1 MSLPSNVTHGDEV
14 RSPKL
19 GLAGWVRWIWGQL
32 TSMRT
37 ALLLLLLLAVAAI
50 PGSLL
55 PQRSSDPNGVT
66 NYFQQNPT
74 SAPTLDKFQL
84 FDVYTSSWFSAIYL
98 LLFIS
103 LIGCVFPRVR
113 HHWDALR
120 SQPIETPR
128 SLKRFP
134 AYLAKASKQAGS
146 LELIA
151 EQLRARRFRVR
162 TTPTSVSAEKGYLR
176 ETGNLLFHISLIGV
190 LVSVGIGGATS
201 FSGQRVLVEG
211 ETFVNNL
218 AGYDSFSPGVWFDA
232 KTLVPF
238 SVKLN
243 KFQAT
248 FDLRN
253 KTNIGT
259 PLDFQAFVSV
269 RNKVSSQTSNSTIR
283 VNYPLE
289 APGANIYLTGN
300 GYAPVLTFRD
310 KDGNVSFSGAVI
322 YMPQDANY
330 TSLGVIKLPDAK
342 PKQFGVL
349 SFFYPTK
356 AQLKTGAFTS
366 GYPAPVDPLVS
377 MNVYV
382 GDLGLDNGIPSN
394 VFSLAVHGLKQVAGG
409 KSGTKALTLELG
421 QTVQLPQD
429 LGSVS
434 WDGLKR
440 YASLD
445 IDYNPMQVWV
455 FIFAMLAFAGLITSL
470 LTPRRRVF
478 ARKTETGFELAGMA
492 KSDDPRLQG
501 ILEELVLGL
510 KVRKK

>member
-1 MSLPSNVTHGDEV
+1 MSLRSDVTHGDEV

-19 GLAGWVRWIWGQL
+19 GFTGWVRWIWGQL

-66 NYFQQNPT
+66 TYFQQNPET
-74 SAPTLDKFQL
+74 APTLDKFQL

-98 LLFIS
+98 LLFVS
-103 LIGCVFPRVR
+103 LIGCVFPRIR
-113 HHWDALR
+113 HHWEALR
-120 SQPIETPR
+120 SEPIDTPR
-128 SLKRFP
+128 NLKRFP
-134 AYLAKASKQAGS
+134 AYLAKASKQAGV
-146 LELIA
+146 LDAIA
-151 EQLRARRFRVR
+151 EQLRSQRFRVKVTK
-162 TTPTSVSAEKGYLR
+162 TTVSAEKGYLR
-176 ETGNLLFHISLIGV
+176 ETGNLLFHVSLIGI
-190 LVSVGIGGATS
+190 LISVGIGGATS

-232 KTLVPF
+232 KSLDPF

-243 KFQAT
+243 KFEAT

-253 KTNIGT
+253 RTNIGT
-259 PLDFQAFVSV
+259 PLDFEAFVSLKEK
-269 RNKVSSQTSNSTIR
+269 NSSKPVSSKIR

-330 TSLGVIKLPDAK
+330 TSLGVVKLPDAK
-342 PKQFGVL
+342 PQQFGVL

-356 AQLKTGAFTS
+356 ARLKTGAFTS
-366 GYPAPVDPLVS
+366 GYPSPVDPLVT

-382 GDLGLDNGIPSN
+382 GNLGLDNGIPSN
-394 VFSLAVHGLKQVAGG
+394 VFSLSVHGLKQVAGG
-409 KSGTKALTLELG
+409 KSGTKAITLELG
-421 QTVQLPQD
+421 QTVELPNG
-429 LGSVS
+429 LGTAT

-455 FIFAMLAFAGLITSL
+455 FFFAVLAFLGLTTSL

-478 ARKTETGFELAGMA
+478 ARKTDTGVELAGMA
-492 KSDDPRLQG
+492 KNDDPRLQG
-501 ILEELVLGL
+501 ILEELALGL

>member
-1 MSLPSNVTHGDEV
+1 MSLQSNVTHGDEV

-19 GLAGWVRWIWGQL
+19 GFSGWLRWIWAQL

-37 ALLLLLLLAVAAI
+37 ALMLLLLLALAAI
-50 PGSLL
+50 PGSIF

-66 NYFQQNPT
+66 TYFQNNPT
-74 SAPTLDKFQL
+74 SAPLLDKFQL

-103 LIGCVFPRVR
+103 LVGCVVPRIG
-113 HHWDALR
+113 HHWKALR
-120 SQPIETPR
+120 SEPISTPKNL
-128 SLKRFP
+128 SRFP
-134 AYLAKASKQAGS
+134 AFAIAKIKRSTILDEIASN
-146 LELIA
+146 
-151 EQLRARRFRVR
+151 LRAKRFRVKI
-162 TTPTSVSAEKGYLR
+162 TKGSISAEKGYLR
-176 ETGNLLFHISLIGV
+176 ESGNLLFHVALLGV
-190 LVSVGIGGATS
+190 LISVGIGGATS

-218 AGYDSFSPGVWFDA
+218 AGYDSFSPGAWFDS
-232 KTLVPF
+232 KQLVPF
-238 SVKLN
+238 SMTLD
-243 KFQAT
+243 KFNAT

-259 PLDFQAFVSV
+259 PLDFEAFVSL
-269 RNKVSSQTSNSTIR
+269 KETNSASPTTGKIR

-310 KDGNVSFSGAVI
+310 ADGNVSFSGATVF
-322 YMPQDANY
+322 MPQDNNY

-342 PKQFGVL
+342 PQQFGVI

-356 AQLKTGAFTS
+356 AQLTTGAFTS
-366 GYPAPVDPLVS
+366 QYPAPVDPLLS

-382 GDLGLDNGIPSN
+382 GNLGLDNGIPSN
-394 VFSLAVHGLKQVAGG
+394 VFELSVHGLKQVAGG
-409 KSGTKALTLELG
+409 KSGTKALKMQLGETIELPNG
-421 QTVQLPQD
+421 LGTVT
-429 LGSVS
+429 

-440 YASLD
+440 FASLD

-455 FIFAMLAFAGLITSL
+455 LIFAILAFAGLISSL
-470 LTPRRRVF
+470 LIPRRRIF
-478 ARKTETGFELAGMA
+478 ARKTDEGFELAAMS
-492 KSDDPRLQG
+492 KNDDPRLQG
-501 ILEELVLGL
+501 LLEDIIGEL